1 MNLPKNWTEVKVDQ
15 FIELHNLEES
25 SGSLFLSQLERLA
38 ILTDQDADE
47 IDITTDELVEYIRLL
62 AWTKNE
68 PKGFRKEIGQKVFKG
83 LDLTLGEFID
93 LEHYFAEDYISNL
106 AVIASILF
114 RRFKRNEWGDRVLE
128 PYTYNPKD
136 RESEFLELPI
146 TDIYGIISEYLKFR
160 DNVMKSYENLFTPDL
175 PEDGE
180 MDEED
185 IQEEKKESKW
195 SWELLLFQLANED
208 ITKVDQITDLP
219 LIFVFNFLSMR
230 SEMKR

>member
-1 MNLPKNWTEVKVDQ
+1 MNLPKNWTQVKVDQ

-25 SGSLFLSQLERLA
+25 SGSLFLYQLEQLA

-47 IDITTDELVEYIRLL
+47 IDITTDELVQYLSELR
-62 AWTKNE
+62 WSRSE
-68 PKGFRKEIGQKVFKG
+68 PKGLKHEINGKVFKG
-83 LDLTLGEFID
+83 MDLTLGEFID
-93 LEHYFAEDYISNL
+93 LEHYFADDYVSNL
-106 AVIASILF
+106 PLIASILY
-114 RRFKRNEWGDRVLE
+114 RRYRVNEWNDRVLE

-136 RESEFLELPI
+136 REAEFLELPI
-146 TDIYGIISEYLKFR
+146 TDIYGLIPEYLKFR
-160 DNVMKSYENLFTPDL
+160 DNVMKSYENLFSPEL

-195 SWELLLFQLANED
+195 SWELLLFSLANED
-208 ITKVDQITDLP
+208 ITKVDRITDLP

-230 SEMKR
+230 QETNR